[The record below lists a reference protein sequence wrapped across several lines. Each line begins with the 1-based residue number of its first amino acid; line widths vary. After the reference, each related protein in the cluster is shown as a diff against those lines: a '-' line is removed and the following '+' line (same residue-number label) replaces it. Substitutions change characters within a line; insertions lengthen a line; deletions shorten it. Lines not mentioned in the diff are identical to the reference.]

1 MTKKLIEHL
10 KSFVTQE
17 RFETFNKIIKDRTR
31 YMTVVIEDVYQTHN
45 ASAVMRSCDC
55 FGVQDIHIIENKNE
69 YIINPEVDMGSSK
82 WLTIKNYNTKNNN
95 TPDTIKSLKEQGYRI
110 VATTPHSDDVNLEDF
125 DVTKGKFALLFGTE
139 LKGLTKTALDFS
151 DEYLKIP
158 MFGFTESFNI
168 SVSAAIILHD
178 LRLRLSKSNID
189 FRLNDADNDEIML
202 HWLTQTIKKSDL
214 IIENFYKK

>member
-1 MTKKLIEHL
+1 MTKKLIHHL

-17 RFETFNKIIKDRTR
+17 RYNTFNKIINERTR
-31 YMTVVIEDVYQTHN
+31 YMTVVIEDVFQTHN

-55 FGVQDIHIIENKNE
+55 FGVQDVHIIENKNE
-69 YIINPEVDMGSSK
+69 YIVNPEVDMGSSK
-82 WLTIKNYNTKNNN
+82 WLTVKNYNSKDNN
-95 TPDTIKSLKEQGYRI
+95 TADTILSLKKQGYRI
-110 VATTPHSDDVNLEDF
+110 IATTPHKNDVNLQDF
-125 DVTKGKFALLFGTE
+125 DPGKGKFALLFGTE
-139 LKGLTKTALDFS
+139 LKGLTNTALELA

-178 LRLRLSKSNID
+178 LRQKLANSNTD
-189 FRLNDADNDEIML
+189 FKLNDTDRDEIML
-202 HWLTQTIKKSDL
+202 YWLKQTIKKSDL